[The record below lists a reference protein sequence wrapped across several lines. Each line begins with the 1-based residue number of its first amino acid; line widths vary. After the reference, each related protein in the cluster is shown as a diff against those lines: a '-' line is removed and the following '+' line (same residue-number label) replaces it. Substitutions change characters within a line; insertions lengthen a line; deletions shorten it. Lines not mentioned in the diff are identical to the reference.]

1 MKNYNQVNFLQ
12 GTSSDNINY
21 DNFKTSSRFD
31 SFPSMVGNG
40 VIIEYKQTILFSD
53 IVTNKADSTHKRT
66 TPS

>member
-31 SFPSMVGNG
+31 SFSSMVGNG
-40 VIIEYKQTILFSD
+40 VIIEYKQTVLFSD
-53 IVTNKADSTHKRT
+53 VVTNNEKLSENKGT
-66 TPS
+66 